1 MYLGRLYPS
10 WLGRINTLKC
20 TDWGRNE
27 ILLLLTMVYVSLL
40 TDAVLLASL
49 ILAQPSGFHFLRETK
64 CHRKARKIVQLVKCL
79 PQKSEGLRWI
89 SRAYVKSQVL

>member
-1 MYLGRLYPS
+1 MGRLYPS
-10 WLGRINTLKC
+10 WLGRINTLKS

-27 ILLLLTMVYVSLL
+27 ILLLLTMVYASLL

-79 PQKSEGLRWI
+79 PQKSEDLRWI